1 MLPKD
6 FFDLTSFEH
15 AALFEEGAF
24 VWDALTRI
32 GNYLS
37 TKQLGNIKGVVQAGA
52 HLVNPEKIFIDEGSI
67 VESGATIIGPCYI
80 GKGNE
85 IRQGAYLRGN
95 VVTGSRCIIGH
106 ASEAKN
112 AILFDSAHAAHFAYI
127 GDTILGAR
135 VNLGAGVKCANFRFD
150 GKNIR
155 VGEKETGL
163 RKFGAI
169 IGDDAQIGCNA
180 VTNPGTLIGRRTR
193 CYPCLN
199 IYGIIPADMTLKS
212 ETTYAL
218 QTENR

>member
-1 MLPKD
+1 MLADD
-6 FFDLTSFEH
+6 FFDLKSFEH
-15 AALFEEGAF
+15 ASLFDKEGF
-24 VWDALTRI
+24 VWEALKRI

-37 TKQLGNIKGVVQAGA
+37 TKQLGQIKGVVHEGA
-52 HLVNPEKIFIDEGSI
+52 HLINRELIFIDEGSV
-67 VESGATIIGPCYI
+67 VEAGATIIGPCYI

-95 VVTGSRCIIGH
+95 VVTGSKCVIGH

-112 AILFDSAHAAHFAYI
+112 AILFDSAHAAHFAYV

-150 GKNIR
+150 GQNIR
-155 VGEKETGL
+155 VEKKDTGL

-180 VTNPGTLIGRRTR
+180 VTNPGTLIGKRAR

-199 IYGIIPADMTLKS
+199 IYGIIPADTTLK
-212 ETTYAL
+212 TGQTYEL